1 MLDVI
6 FLSYNEPFADA
17 NFEHLLQFAPH
28 AKRVSGVKGILNAHK
43 AAAEKAMTTYFYV
56 VDADAVI
63 VDDFEF
69 NYTPTKFEMYHNVP
83 ATECITCW
91 SSKNPI
97 NGLVYGYG
105 GVKLFPKHK
114 LLSVTEWQVDLATS
128 TGMPFRPIKRISNIT
143 AFNYDAV
150 TAWRSAFRECAKLA
164 SGQMHG
170 NDESKYRL
178 DIWTTQGADKPNGKF
193 AIAGALAGRE
203 FGLACGNDLNKLQ
216 QINDFDWL
224 NKKYYESNI

>member
-17 NFEHLLQFAPH
+17 NFEHLLQSAPH
-28 AKRVSGVKGILNAHK
+28 AKRVNGVKGILNAHR

-63 VDDFEF
+63 VDNFEF
-69 NYTPTKFEMYHNVP
+69 DYTPNKFEMYHNVA
-83 ATECITCW
+83 ATECISCW
-91 SSKNPI
+91 SSKNPV

-105 GVKLFPKHK
+105 GVKLFPKHR
-114 LLSVTEWQVDLATS
+114 LLAVDQWTVDLATS
-128 TGMPFRPIKRISNIT
+128 TGMPFRPMRQVSNIT
-143 AFNYDAV
+143 AFNYDPL

-164 SGQMHG
+164 SGVMHG
-170 NDESKYRL
+170 SAESQHRL
-178 DIWTTQGADKPNGKF
+178 NIWITQGADKPNGQYVL
-193 AIAGALAGRE
+193 AGAQAGRD
-203 FGLACGNDLNKLQ
+203 FGISCGSDLNKLQ

-224 NKKYYESNI
+224 NKKYDESNV